1 MQRQIS
7 ERMLLRF
14 SIVLVYLLLALHA
27 YASAPL
33 APATPLTLV
42 NPYPATGAADIAGTS
57 AMTRALRAM
66 QSFATPSTTDALLRN
81 LQRLLV
87 ATLAADVTVMRN
99 PRGGGTAAAQA
110 VNAADSTLLL
120 FGGSGLTAGTTPPA
134 MRELQPVALVAR
146 IPLVLVIHADGLAG
160 NLAQLLEQSAR
171 RTQPLQIGIPGERTA
186 GQWLALQLQ
195 REWMG
200 RIVAVTY
207 NGGNGALRGVLSGQ
221 VSTAVSPLP
230 AVLPYAAGRRLRI
243 LAIAA
248 NTRHAVLPAVPT
260 FAESGLSAVTA
271 AGWHGLF
278 ASPAMSAADIHQLQ
292 NALMSALR
300 TDDARDALAGLGYVA
315 EFGDGSVLRRALL
328 DELDRTVDNIAATRF
343 NVPILPAV
351 SLR

>member
-1 MQRQIS
+1 MR
-7 ERMLLRF
+7 L
-14 SIVLVYLLLALHA
+14 SIAFVYFLLALPA
-27 YASAPL
+27 YAGAPL
-33 APATPLTLV
+33 APATSLTLV

-87 ATLAADVTVMRN
+87 ATLAAEVTVIRN
-99 PRGGGTAAAQA
+99 PRGGGTAAAQS
-110 VNAADSTLLL
+110 VNGVDSAMLL

-134 MRELQPVALVAR
+134 MRRLQPVALVAR
-146 IPLVLVIHADGLAG
+146 IPLVLVIHANGLAG

-171 RTQPLQIGIPGERTA
+171 RTRPLQIGIPGERTA
-186 GQWLALQLQ
+186 GQLLVLQLQ
-195 REWMG
+195 REGMG

-221 VSTAVSPLP
+221 VATAISPLP
-230 AVLPYAAGRRLRI
+230 AVLPYAAGQRIRI

-248 NTRHAVLPAVPT
+248 NARHAVLPAVPT
-260 FAESGLSAVTA
+260 FAESGLPAVTA

-278 ASPAMSAADIHQLQ
+278 AAPSMAAADLRQLQ
-292 NALMSALR
+292 NALMKALQ
-300 TDDARDALAGLGYVA
+300 TQDARDALAGLGYVA

-328 DELDRTVDNIAATRF
+328 EELDRTADNNAATRF

-351 SLR
+351 LPRETF